1 MLRGEMLPW
10 LSWLEREAVNLKV
23 GSSSLPG
30 SAFATV
36 RRGFRFFLLLG
47 EVWRS
52 KGLLR
57 ELNPGPLAPEARIMP
72 LEPWKILQAIGLHA
86 ARPAGHWMDS
96 LGNDGL

>member
-57 ELNPGPLAPEARIMP
+57 ELNLGSLAPEARIMP
-72 LEPWKILQAIGLHA
+72 LDQAASCLRAWVPGQFAHGA
-86 ARPAGHWMDS
+86 A
-96 LGNDGL
+96 NTC

>member
-1 MLRGEMLPW
+1 MLRGEMLPL

-30 SAFATV
+30 SAFATA
-36 RRGFRFFLLLG
+36 RRGFHFFFLLG

-57 ELNPGPLAPEARIMP
+57 ELNPGSLAPEARIMP
-72 LEPWKILQAIGLHA
+72 LDQAASWLHA
-86 ARPAGHWMDS
+86 WVPGQFAHGVA
-96 LGNDGL
+96 NTC